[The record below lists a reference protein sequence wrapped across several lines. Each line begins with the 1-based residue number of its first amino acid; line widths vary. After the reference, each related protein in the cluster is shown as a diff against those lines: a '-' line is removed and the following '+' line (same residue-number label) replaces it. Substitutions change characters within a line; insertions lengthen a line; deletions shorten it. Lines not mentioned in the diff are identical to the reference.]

1 MKFNILDLLLPR
13 EVKFFKYMI
22 SQAEIF
28 IEGCELFKKLATT
41 IDKISEDEAKNIIL
55 RINEFEQKGDD
66 LEHKI
71 IDELHKT
78 FITPLDRE
86 DIHSIAINIDKSLD
100 ILNSISRKFEIY
112 GIRNVPINVCRF
124 ADVIVEIS
132 IELRNLFTALE
143 SKKDINDIVKRMH
156 GLENK
161 ADTLFYTS
169 VAELFSNGK
178 YNPVEIIKYKE
189 IYEHLE
195 SIVDSVDFIG
205 KIVRGIAVKQG

>member
-1 MKFNILDLLLPR
+1 MKFNILDFLLPR
-13 EVKFFKYMI
+13 EVKFFKYMH
-22 SQAEIF
+22 SQADIF
-28 IEGCELFKKLATT
+28 IDGCELFRKLATT
-41 IDKISEDEAKNIIL
+41 IDKISEEEAKNIIL

-66 LEHKI
+66 LEHLI

-124 ADVIVEIS
+124 ADIIVEIS
-132 IELRNLFTALE
+132 IELRNLFAALE
-143 SKKDINDIVKRMH
+143 SKKNINENVRRMH
-156 GLENK
+156 ELENK

-205 KIVRGIAVKQG
+205 KIVRGVAVKQG

>member
-22 SQAEIF
+22 RQAEIF
-28 IEGCELFKKLATT
+28 IESCELFKKLTTT

-124 ADVIVEIS
+124 ADIIVEIS
-132 IELRNLFTALE
+132 IELRNLFAALE
-143 SKKDINDIVKRMH
+143 NKKDINENVRRMH
-156 GLENK
+156 ELENK

>member
-1 MKFNILDLLLPR
+1 MKFNILDFLLPR
-13 EVKFFKYMI
+13 EVKFFKYMT

-28 IEGCELFKKLATT
+28 IDGCELFRKLATT

-66 LEHKI
+66 LEHLI

-86 DIHSIAINIDKSLD
+86 DIHMIAINIDKSLD

-124 ADVIVEIS
+124 ADIIVEIS
-132 IELRNLFTALE
+132 IELRNLFAALE
-143 SKKDINDIVKRMH
+143 KKSDINDNVRRMH
-156 GLENK
+156 ELENR

-178 YNPVEIIKYKE
+178 YSPVEIIKYKE

-205 KIVRGIAVKQG
+205 KITRGIAVKQG

>member
-1 MKFNILDLLLPR
+1 MKFNILDFLLPR
-13 EVKFFKYMI
+13 EVKFFKYMTD
-22 SQAEIF
+22 QTEIF
-28 IEGCELFKKLATT
+28 IESCELFRKLAATV
-41 IDKISEDEAKNIIL
+41 DKISEDEAKNIIK

-66 LEHKI
+66 LEHLI

-86 DIHSIAINIDKSLD
+86 DIHLIAINIDKSLD

-124 ADVIVEIS
+124 ADVIVEIA
-132 IELRNLFTALE
+132 IELRNLFAALE
-143 SKKDINDIVKRMH
+143 GKHSVNDIVRRMH
-156 GLENK
+156 ELENK

-169 VAELFSNGK
+169 VAELFSDDK
-178 YNPVEIIKYKE
+178 YSPVDIIKFKE

-205 KIVRGIAVKQG
+205 KTVRGIAVKQG

>member
-13 EVKFFKYMI
+13 EVKFFKYMTN
-22 SQAEIF
+22 QAEIF

-41 IDKISEDEAKNIIL
+41 IDKISEDEAKNIIK

-66 LEHKI
+66 LEHLI

-112 GIRNVPINVCRF
+112 GVRNVPINVCRF
-124 ADVIVEIS
+124 ADIIVEIS
-132 IELRNLFTALE
+132 IELRNLFASLE
-143 SKKDINDIVKRMH
+143 KKQDINDIVRRMH
-156 GLENK
+156 ELENK

-169 VAELFSNGK
+169 VAELFSDNK
-178 YNPVEIIKYKE
+178 YSPVDIIKFKE

>member
-13 EVKFFKYMI
+13 EVKFFKYMH
-22 SQAEIF
+22 SQADIF

-41 IDKISEDEAKNIIL
+41 IDKISVDESKNIIL
-55 RINEFEQKGDD
+55 RINEYEQKGDD
-66 LEHKI
+66 LEHLI

-86 DIHSIAINIDKSLD
+86 DIHLIAINIDKSLD

-112 GIRNVPINVCRF
+112 DIRNVPMNVCRF

-132 IELRNLFTALE
+132 IELRNLFAALE
-143 SKKDINDIVKRMH
+143 KKDDINDIVRRMH
-156 GLENK
+156 ELENK

>member
-13 EVKFFKYMI
+13 EVKFFKYMH
-22 SQAEIF
+22 SQADIF

-41 IDKISEDEAKNIIL
+41 IDKISEEEAKNIIL

-66 LEHKI
+66 LEHLI

-86 DIHSIAINIDKSLD
+86 DIHLIAINIDKSLD

-124 ADVIVEIS
+124 ADIIVEIS
-132 IELRNLFTALE
+132 IELRNLFAALE
-143 SKKDINDIVKRMH
+143 KKNDINDIVRRMH
-156 GLENK
+156 ELENK

>member
-1 MKFNILDLLLPR
+1 MH
-13 EVKFFKYMI
+13 
-22 SQAEIF
+22 SQADIF

-41 IDKISEDEAKNIIL
+41 IDKISEDEAKNIIK
-55 RINEFEQKGDD
+55 RINEFEKKGDD
-66 LEHKI
+66 LEHLI

-86 DIHSIAINIDKSLD
+86 DIHLIAINIDKSLD

-124 ADVIVEIS
+124 ADIIVEIA
-132 IELRNLFTALE
+132 IELRNLFAALE
-143 SKKDINDIVKRMH
+143 KKNDINDIVRRMH
-156 GLENK
+156 ELENK
-161 ADTLFYTS
+161 ADTLFYNS
-169 VAELFSNGK
+169 VAELFSDGK

>member
-1 MKFNILDLLLPR
+1 MKFNILDFLLPR
-13 EVKFFKYMI
+13 EVKFFKYMTT
-22 SQAEIF
+22 QAEIF
-28 IEGCELFKKLATT
+28 IDGCELFRKLATT
-41 IDKISEDEAKNIIL
+41 IDKISEEEAKNIIL
-55 RINEFEQKGDD
+55 RINEFERKGDD
-66 LEHKI
+66 LEHLI

-124 ADVIVEIS
+124 ADIIVEIS
-132 IELRNLFTALE
+132 IELRNLFAALE
-143 SKKDINDIVKRMH
+143 SKKNINDNVRRMH
-156 GLENK
+156 ELENK

-205 KIVRGIAVKQG
+205 KIVRGVAVKQG

>member
-1 MKFNILDLLLPR
+1 MH
-13 EVKFFKYMI
+13 
-22 SQAEIF
+22 SQADIF
-28 IEGCELFKKLATT
+28 IDGCELFRKLATT
-41 IDKISEDEAKNIIL
+41 IDKISEEEAKNIIL

-66 LEHKI
+66 LEHLI

-124 ADVIVEIS
+124 ADIIVEIS
-132 IELRNLFTALE
+132 IELRNLFAALE
-143 SKKDINDIVKRMH
+143 SKKNINENVRRMH
-156 GLENK
+156 ELENK

-205 KIVRGIAVKQG
+205 KIVRGVAVKQG

>member
-1 MKFNILDLLLPR
+1 MVLKFLDLLLPR

-22 SQAEIF
+22 RQAEIF
-28 IEGCELFKKLATT
+28 IESCELFKKLATT

-86 DIHSIAINIDKSLD
+86 DIHSIAINVDKSLD

-132 IELRNLFTALE
+132 IELRNLFAALE
-143 SKKDINDIVKRMH
+143 SKKDINDIVRRMH
-156 GLENK
+156 ELENK

>member
-13 EVKFFKYMI
+13 EVKFFKYMH
-22 SQAEIF
+22 SQADIF

-41 IDKISEDEAKNIIL
+41 IDKISEDEAKNIIK
-55 RINEFEQKGDD
+55 RINEFEKKGDD
-66 LEHKI
+66 LEHLI

-86 DIHSIAINIDKSLD
+86 DIHLIAINIDKSLD

-124 ADVIVEIS
+124 ADVIVEIA
-132 IELRNLFTALE
+132 IELRNLFAALE
-143 SKKDINDIVKRMH
+143 KKNDINDIVRKMH
-156 GLENK
+156 ELENK
-161 ADTLFYTS
+161 ADTLFYNS
-169 VAELFSNGK
+169 VAELFSDGK

>member
-1 MKFNILDLLLPR
+1 MKFNILDFLLPR
-13 EVKFFKYMI
+13 EVKFFKYMH
-22 SQAEIF
+22 SQADIF
-28 IEGCELFKKLATT
+28 IDGCELFRKLATT
-41 IDKISEDEAKNIIL
+41 IDKISDDEAKNIIK

-66 LEHKI
+66 LEHLI

-124 ADVIVEIS
+124 ADVIVEIA
-132 IELRNLFTALE
+132 IELRNLFSALE
-143 SKKDINDIVKRMH
+143 KKSDINDIVRRMH
-156 GLENK
+156 ELENK

-205 KIVRGIAVKQG
+205 KIVRGVAVKQG

>member
-1 MKFNILDLLLPR
+1 MKFNILDFLLPR
-13 EVKFFKYMI
+13 EVKFFKYMN
-22 SQAEIF
+22 SQAETF
-28 IEGCELFKKLATT
+28 IESCEVFKKMVSN
-41 IDKISEDEAKNIIL
+41 IDTSSEDEKKNMIL
-55 RINEFEQKGDD
+55 RINELEQKGDD
-66 LEHKI
+66 IEHLI

-86 DIHSIAINIDKSLD
+86 DIHLIAINIDKSLD
-100 ILNSISRKFEIY
+100 ILNSIARKFEIY
-112 GIRNVPINVCRF
+112 GIKKVPVNVCRF

-143 SKKDINDIVKRMH
+143 KKENVNEIVRKMH
-156 GLENK
+156 ELENK

-178 YNPVEIIKYKE
+178 HSPIEIIKFKE
-189 IYEHLE
+189 IFEHLE
-195 SIVDSVDFIG
+195 SVVDSVDFIG

>member
-13 EVKFFKYMI
+13 EVKFFKYMH
-22 SQAEIF
+22 SQADIF

-41 IDKISEDEAKNIIL
+41 IDKISEDEAKNIIK
-55 RINEFEQKGDD
+55 RINEFEKKGDD
-66 LEHKI
+66 LEHLI

-86 DIHSIAINIDKSLD
+86 DIHLIAINIDKSLD

-124 ADVIVEIS
+124 ADIIVEIA
-132 IELRNLFTALE
+132 IELRNLFAALE
-143 SKKDINDIVKRMH
+143 KKNDINDIVRRMH
-156 GLENK
+156 ELENK
-161 ADTLFYTS
+161 ADTLFYNS
-169 VAELFSNGK
+169 VAELFSDGK

>member
-1 MKFNILDLLLPR
+1 MKFNILDFLLPR
-13 EVKFFKYMI
+13 EVKFFKYMT

-28 IEGCELFKKLATT
+28 IDGCELFRKLATT
-41 IDKISEDEAKNIIL
+41 IDKISVDEAKNIIK

-66 LEHKI
+66 LEHLI

-124 ADVIVEIS
+124 ADVIVEIA
-132 IELRNLFTALE
+132 IELRNLFAALE
-143 SKKDINDIVKRMH
+143 KKSDINDIVRRMH
-156 GLENK
+156 VLENK

-205 KIVRGIAVKQG
+205 KIVRGVAVKQG

>member
-13 EVKFFKYMI
+13 EVKFFKYMH
-22 SQAEIF
+22 SQADIF

-66 LEHKI
+66 LEHLI

-86 DIHSIAINIDKSLD
+86 DIHMIAINIDKSLD

-112 GIRNVPINVCRF
+112 GIRDVPINVCRF
-124 ADVIVEIS
+124 ADVIVEIA
-132 IELRNLFTALE
+132 IELRNLFAALE
-143 SKKDINDIVKRMH
+143 KKNDINEIVKRMH
-156 GLENK
+156 ELENK

-178 YNPVEIIKYKE
+178 YNPVEIIKFKE